1 MMKRKSAVT
10 ALFLSL
16 LFVAVS
22 SVSAFEIIEEKDI
35 VEEVVVKE
43 NFIKQADN
51 FIVLFDTSRSMA
63 DTYPASGGQKIE
75 AAREI
80 LRQQNAILPDLGWN
94 AGLYVFTPWKKYYEM
109 GPYDKTTYTQAV
121 DSLPTTRSAGGV
133 VQQTTPLADGID
145 KLNPILSN
153 LSGRTAVFIFT
164 DGTFQRVAP
173 KRLWPMDAARD
184 VVQNHDV
191 CLYFISSAKPGKPQ
205 KLLEDMAA
213 LNACSRVI
221 PFDDVYRNPVY
232 GAGFLYVVD
241 STEEIVT
248 TTETRIAGVKMPN
261 VHFEFDNYDVQPKY
275 HEELGK
281 LSDFLKKNPEANVV
295 MAGFTD
301 NIGTEEYNLPLSQRR
316 VESVANFLN
325 QMGVSKDQ
333 MALLWYGK
341 TNPIATNSTPEGRAK
356 NRRVEIAV
364 SKK

>member
-1 MMKRKSAVT
+1 MMKRKPAVT

-63 DTYPASGGQKIE
+63 DNYPASGGQKIE

-109 GPYDKTTYTQAV
+109 APYSKPPYTQAI
-121 DSLPTTRSAGGV
+121 DSLPTTRSAGGI

-145 KLNPILSN
+145 KLNPILAK

-173 KRLWPMDAARD
+173 KRLWPLDAART
-184 VVQNHDV
+184 VVENHDV

-241 STEEIVT
+241 STKEIIT
-248 TTETRIAGVKMPN
+248 ATETRIAGVKLDN
-261 VHFEFDNYDVQPKY
+261 IHFEFGKYDVLPEY
-275 HEELGK
+275 HEDLGK
-281 LSDFLKKNPEANVV
+281 LADFLQKNPKADVV

-301 NIGTEEYNLPLSQRR
+301 SVGTEEYNLPLSQRR
-316 VESVANFLN
+316 VESVANFLK
-325 QMGVSKDQ
+325 QKGVSADQ

-341 TNPIATNSTPEGRAK
+341 TNPIASNSTPEGRAK

-364 SKK
+364 GGM